1 MNSRIKGEH
10 IVHRHWP
17 MINSIEMQICSETK
31 LDSVMTYNE
40 IEAKFRYS
48 LETLES
54 VSGKRELF

>member
-1 MNSRIKGEH
+1 
-10 IVHRHWP
+10 

-48 LETLES
+48 LETHES